1 MNKNYNNLYPLLPP
15 QLAKNWHIT
24 DILNTSSLY
33 QVYIINQNLPSSDTN
48 NNDNK
53 RILKIV
59 NETGFCKKIYKK
71 AQSIKSP
78 YIQIPLEIILYKHNY
93 YIITKYQVNLKT
105 LICQTGIQ
113 AADIL
118 NMAVDISWS
127 LKLLHSNKI
136 LHLDCTPSNIY
147 LNNDGSYCLGD
158 FSSAI
163 FFNSKNIAV
172 NTTPGYT
179 PPEIKQGIKP
189 GCLADIYI
197 FSCLLFTLFNNGYTT
212 GCNNPYGS
220 IKDNIPQELYSVI
233 LKGCSANPS
242 ERFSSI
248 DEINQILKSEEIQ
261 DKISNCNYNLHI
273 TDTRHQL
280 YYLKTSFRNS
290 YTHTTQKKHKIHY
303 YAYIVLILVTG
314 TIFTFSIYSYITKT
328 SKTQPAVILQN
339 VNDTSSNIT
348 INELKELDISGT
360 SISSV
365 PSPQNASFSCS
376 KLTILYASVNK
387 IDDLNNIK
395 YYTSLNELYLSDNQ
409 LTNLTSL
416 ETLCNLET
424 LVLSYNNINDLSP
437 VAALKSLIN
446 LDLSGNS
453 DLHNIKSLAELY
465 NLKTLNLT
473 NTNITKK
480 EIEFLNSNLPGCDI
494 FY

>member
-15 QLAKNWHIT
+15 QLTKNWHIT

-33 QVYIINQNLPSSDTN
+33 QVYIISRNLPSLDMH

-59 NETGFCKKIYKK
+59 NETQFCKKIYKK
-71 AQSIKSP
+71 TQTIKSP
-78 YIQIPLEIILYKHNY
+78 YIQIPLEILLYKHNY

-113 AADIL
+113 AEDIL
-118 NMAVDISWS
+118 NIAIDISCS
-127 LKLLHSNKI
+127 LKILHSNKI

-163 FFNSKNIAV
+163 FFNSKNISV

-179 PPEIKQGIKP
+179 PPEIKQNLKP
-189 GCLADIYI
+189 GVLADIYI
-197 FSCLLFTLFNNGYTT
+197 FSCLLFTLFNNGYTP
-212 GCNNPYGS
+212 GCNNTYS
-220 IKDNIPQELYSVI
+220 TIKDNIPQELYSVI

-242 ERFSSI
+242 DRFSSI
-248 DEINQILKSEEIQ
+248 DEISYALKSPEIQ
-261 DKISNCNYNLHI
+261 NKIADCNYNLHI

-280 YYLKTSFRNS
+280 YYLKTSFKNS
-290 YTHTTQKKHKIHY
+290 QTNKIPTKHKTNY
-303 YAYIVLILVTG
+303 YAYIALLLLTG
-314 TIFTFSIYSYITKT
+314 TIFTFSVYNYITKNKRTQTIAT
-328 SKTQPAVILQN
+328 SQN
-339 VNDTSSNIT
+339 INNTNNT
-348 INELKELDISGT
+348 IISEIKELDISGT
-360 SISSV
+360 NIPLV
-365 PSPQNASFSCS
+365 PSPQNANFSCS
-376 KLTILYASVNK
+376 QLTILYASANK

-395 YYTSLNELYLSDNQ
+395 YYTSLNELYLPDNQ
-409 LTNLTSL
+409 ITNLTPL
-416 ETLCNLET
+416 ETLCNLEI
-424 LVLSYNNINDLSP
+424 LVLSYNNIDDLSP
-437 VAALKSLIN
+437 VVSLKSLIN
-446 LDLSGNS
+446 LDLSGNYN
-453 DLHNIKSLAELY
+453 LHNIKNLAELY